1 MSKKISITL
10 GSAEDAAKDFIEAWH
25 SAERGETYT
34 GSREILYFED
44 LETLL
49 KVLNQHRWQLLKT
62 LRIAGP
68 TDTPTLSKLLHR
80 NNEEIQIDINKLE
93 QSGLILRT
101 ATNKITAPW
110 DVVEAQM
117 KLVA

>member
-1 MSKKISITL
+1 MSKKISIAL

-25 SAERGETYT
+25 SAERAETYSGASET
-34 GSREILYFED
+34 LYFED

-49 KVLNQHRWQLLKT
+49 KVLTQHRWQLLKT

-68 TDTPTLSKLLHR
+68 TDTPTLSKLLQR
-80 NNEEIQIDINKLE
+80 NNQEIQVDINKLE

-101 ATNKITAPW
+101 ATNKITTPW

-117 KLVA
+117 KLIA